1 MAPYTVNGAGVERAR
16 ELIKARQYVLDS
28 DWGEVQPDAD
38 AQSRVL
44 AKHSWAQ
51 GCRAGGP

>member
-1 MAPYTVNGAGVERAR
+1 MASYTVNGAGVERAR